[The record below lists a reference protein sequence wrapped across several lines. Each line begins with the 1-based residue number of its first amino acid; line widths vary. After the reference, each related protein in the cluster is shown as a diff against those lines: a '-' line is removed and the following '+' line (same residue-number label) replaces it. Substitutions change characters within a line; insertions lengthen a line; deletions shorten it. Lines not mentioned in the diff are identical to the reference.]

1 MEFNFTGLVNQ
12 NEFYPDHY
20 WHAILPES
28 IKDFEKRWK
37 AEEFER
43 RSEEAEARP
52 WIALK
57 ALAMDYLTTREQF
70 RRVSGHSASAS
81 ERAAI
86 QHMWTRRL
94 LYLLGY
100 KREPGQVELE
110 TGVHLPILGQFETS
124 NKPYLWII
132 EAADADGSGEELLS
146 LVPPE
151 QSESFQRLI
160 TKAFSIQFPP
170 RWILLTG
177 LQTWVLLERDKW
189 GAGRMLRFDWDE
201 LYEQLPRIETW
212 KLLTMLLHK
221 STLCPGSGPSYQE
234 ELQEHALRHATGVS
248 GSLKYALRESIEILG
263 NEYLSSMRARKNWHG
278 PYSDT
283 FVEKLTLECLYYMYR
298 LLFLFNVEARKELG
312 YLPMNAEAYRSGY
325 SLEKLRDLELV
336 SLHENGSAEG
346 SFFDESLKM
355 LFELV
360 YEGYDEQ
367 GTQQEVLQ
375 EGVHTFAIS
384 PLQCDLFDPDK
395 TPLLN
400 ATRITNRSWQRI
412 LQMMSLGHEDFQKKK
427 KGKKGWQGRGRI
439 SYRHLS
445 VNHLGA
451 VYEALLSYRGFIAT
465 EHLYE
470 VKPAKTTPDVLDAAY
485 FVNQDALEKHY
496 EMSER
501 VTNPDGTLRSYPKG
515 TFIYRLTGRAREE
528 SASYYTPESLTRCVT
543 EFALKE
549 VLEGKSADEI
559 LQITVCEPAMG
570 SAAFLNEA
578 VSQLAEAYLTRKTR
592 ERGEVLPPE
601 TWKTELQRVKMYF
614 ADNNV
619 YGVDLNPVAVELG
632 EISIWLNTL
641 VEGGFVPWFGNQLK
655 CGNSLVGAWRRVYS
669 CKVLQQGKWWEK
681 PPEDLPFTEQARSG
695 DSFVQAVISGV
706 PEAYPEDKVY
716 HFLVGDPGMAM
727 YKDKVV
733 RQLAGESI
741 QQIAAW
747 RKTFTKPITEAETKQ
762 LITLASIVDRLW
774 EQHIRD
780 LIRLEEV
787 TTDPFPIYPQ
797 GGVSG
802 QSGMDAQSGPHG
814 ENEAGPQPASKRTGT
829 ALHAS
834 GISSTRTKQAHFQ
847 QILTPENGN
856 VSAYQRLKLVMDYW
870 CALWYWPIDQAHL
883 LPRREEYLGD
893 LAEILAGKHATETY
907 ALFRED
913 AKRDALGF
921 VDLSSLIAARPRL
934 KLVQELARQH
944 RFHHWQLEYA
954 DQFKEH
960 GGFDV
965 VLGNPPWRKPD
976 FIEKYIIGDTE
987 PRFVTKKLS
996 ASRTAELRGAWL
1008 EPPGRREYYLSA
1020 YEAVGGQLSF
1030 LNAAQNYPLLKGM
1043 QTNLYKAFLC
1053 ASWAVS
1059 RGAVG
1064 LLHPDSVYDEARGQ
1078 KLREALYPRLRYRLQ
1093 FENVLHLFE
1102 EVAPV
1107 VKFSINIYG
1116 PARNPDTKDE
1126 IAFTSM
1132 ANLYSPLTAI
1142 KSLKHDGLGP
1152 VPGIKT
1158 QGNQWELSE
1167 HLDRVIP
1174 TTEKELQTYALLYD
1188 APGTPPRQAR
1198 LPLVHA
1204 RQLASIL
1211 QKLAQAPRRMRD
1223 LNYKMTAMWHET
1235 GAQKDGTIRRQ
1246 TGFPGEAAAWIL
1258 SGPHIF
1264 VGTPFFQTPNE
1275 GCKSKGDYARIDLT
1289 TLPESYLP
1297 RTNYVRA
1304 CDPELYTRRTPT
1316 TPWGTLV
1323 TDEYRVAMRGMLNIG
1338 GERTLIPTLIPP
1350 GAGHINPVVSVATQ
1364 PENNESINL
1373 CFTLL
1378 SIVTDLAAKISGQG
1392 YIQPR
1397 FLNALPLSSASP
1409 AATARILGLSCLTTD
1424 YRTLWDAYTPEM
1436 TQRRPLP
1443 WSRQDP
1449 RLDAKWFGRLASPWS
1464 WHSPLRTDYARRQA
1478 LLEIDTLHALEL
1490 GLTLKELLTLYRI
1503 QFPILQSYEN
1513 ETYYDTRGRIVFSKK
1528 TGQSPVPRTKSSKK
1542 SSFGIHTPTRRVTNI
1557 PLGWNDIKDMTE
1569 GTVTYTFMDDT
1580 LPGGPQ
1586 ERTVEF
1592 HAPFDKCDREEDYRE
1607 AWAFFEKAKRENR
1620 LRS

>member
-37 AEEFER
+37 AEEFEVSR
-43 RSEEAEARP
+43 HGGSEEAEARP
-52 WIALK
+52 WIPLK
-57 ALAMDYLTTREQF
+57 ALGTDYLTAREQF
-70 RRVSGHSASAS
+70 RSAPAS

-86 QHMWTRRL
+86 QQTWTRRL

-100 KREPGQVELE
+100 PRSPERIELDAGMHLQVL
-110 TGVHLPILGQFETS
+110 TQLDAFQ
-124 NKPYLWII
+124 KPYMWIV

-160 TKAFSIQFPP
+160 TKAFSIQTPP

-189 GAGRMLRFDWDE
+189 GAGRMLRFDWDG

-221 STLCPGSGPSYQE
+221 STLCPGTGPSYQE

-278 PYSDT
+278 PYTDA
-283 FVEKLTLECLYYMYR
+283 FVDELTLECLYYMYR

-384 PLQCDLFDPDK
+384 PLQCDLFDPEK
-395 TPLLN
+395 TPRLN
-400 ATRITNRSWQRI
+400 AIRITNQSWQRI

-427 KGKKGWQGRGRI
+427 KGKWQGRGRI

-501 VTNPDGTLRSYPKG
+501 VTNPDGTLRSHPKG

-543 EFALKE
+543 RFALNE
-549 VLEGKSADEI
+549 VLEGKPADEI

-601 TWKTELQRVKMYF
+601 RWKTELQRVKMYF

-681 PPEDLPFTEQARSG
+681 PPADLPFHEQARSG
-695 DSFVQAVISGV
+695 DSFVQAVISGMQ
-706 PEAYPEDKVY
+706 EAYPEDKVY

-733 RQLAGESI
+733 RQLAGEAI
-741 QQIAAW
+741 RQIAAW
-747 RKTFTKPITEAETKQ
+747 RKTFTKPITEVETKQ
-762 LITLASIVDRLW
+762 LITLAAIVDRLW

-797 GGVSG
+797 SG
-802 QSGMDAQSGPHG
+802 IDTQGGMDARGGIPVQDGPHG
-814 ENEAGPQPASKRTGT
+814 EGEAGTRTGHPSVQQGT
-829 ALHAS
+829 GAALPTS

-847 QILTPENGN
+847 RILTPENGN
-856 VSAYQRLKLVMDYW
+856 ISAYQRLKLVMDYW
-870 CALWYWPIDQAHL
+870 CALWYWPIDQAPL
-883 LPRREEYLGD
+883 LPHREEYLGD
-893 LAEILAGKHATETY
+893 LAEILAGKHAAETY
-907 ALFRED
+907 ALFSED
-913 AKRDALGF
+913 AERDALGF
-921 VDLSSLIAARPRL
+921 VDINSLIAARPRL
-934 KLVQELARQH
+934 QLVQKLARQH

-954 DQFKEH
+954 DQFKQH

-976 FIEKYIIGDTE
+976 FIEKHIIGDTE

-996 ASRTAELRGAWL
+996 ASRTAKLRGAWL
-1008 EPPGRREYYLSA
+1008 ERPGRREYYLSA

-1030 LNAAQNYPLLKGM
+1030 LNAMQNYPLLKGM

-1053 ASWAVS
+1053 TSWAVS

-1078 KLREALYPRLRYRLQ
+1078 TLREVLYPRLRYRLQ

-1102 EVAPV
+1102 EVDTR

-1116 PARNPDTKDE
+1116 QKKDE
-1126 IAFTSM
+1126 IVFISM

-1158 QGNQWELSE
+1158 KGNQWELSE
-1167 HLDRVIP
+1167 HRHRVIRV
-1174 TTEKELQTYALLYD
+1174 TKKELQTYALLYD

-1204 RQLASIL
+1204 RQLAGIL

-1223 LNYKMTAMWHET
+1223 LDYKMTAMWHET
-1235 GAQKDGTIRRQ
+1235 GAQKKGTIRRQ
-1246 TGFPGEAAAWIL
+1246 TGFPDEAAGWIL

-1275 GCKSKGDYARIDLT
+1275 GCKTNSDYSRIDLT
-1289 TLPESYLP
+1289 TLPETYLP

-1304 CDPELYTRRTPT
+1304 CAPELYTRRTPT
-1316 TPWGTLV
+1316 TLWGTRV
-1323 TDEYRVAMRGMLNIG
+1323 TDEYRVAMRKRLGPG
-1338 GERTLIPTLIPP
+1338 SERTLIPALVPP
-1350 GAGHINPVVSVATQ
+1350 GTGHIDSVGSVAMK
-1364 PENNESINL
+1364 NMKNL
-1373 CFTLL
+1373 ISMLFTVL
-1378 SIVTDLAAKISGQG
+1378 SVVTDMAVKIGTKSDLHPIFFAG
-1392 YIQPR
+1392 
-1397 FLNALPLSSASP
+1397 LPFSNASP

-1424 YRTLWDAYTPEM
+1424 YRTLWDACTPEM

-1449 RLDAKWFGRLASPWS
+1449 RLDAEWFGRLESPWS

-1478 LLEIDTLHALEL
+1478 LIEIDTLHALEL
-1490 GLTLKELLTLYRI
+1490 GLTLEELLTLYRI

-1528 TGQSPVPRTKSSKK
+1528 TGQSPIPRTKSGKK
-1542 SSFGIHTPTRRVTNI
+1542 NSFGIHTPTSSVTGI

-1569 GTVTYTFMDDT
+1569 GIVTHTFMDDT
-1580 LPGGPQ
+1580 LPGGPR
-1586 ERTVEF
+1586 ERTIEF

-1620 LRS
+1620 L

>member
-1 MEFNFTGLVNQ
+1 
-12 NEFYPDHY
+12 
-20 WHAILPES
+20 
-28 IKDFEKRWK
+28 
-37 AEEFER
+37 
-43 RSEEAEARP
+43 
-52 WIALK
+52 
-57 ALAMDYLTTREQF
+57 
-70 RRVSGHSASAS
+70 
-81 ERAAI
+81 
-86 QHMWTRRL
+86 
-94 LYLLGY
+94 
-100 KREPGQVELE
+100 
-110 TGVHLPILGQFETS
+110 
-124 NKPYLWII
+124 
-132 EAADADGSGEELLS
+132 
-146 LVPPE
+146 
-151 QSESFQRLI
+151 
-160 TKAFSIQFPP
+160 
-170 RWILLTG
+170 
-177 LQTWVLLERDKW
+177 
-189 GAGRMLRFDWDE
+189 
-201 LYEQLPRIETW
+201 
-212 KLLTMLLHK
+212 
-221 STLCPGSGPSYQE
+221 
-234 ELQEHALRHATGVS
+234 
-248 GSLKYALRESIEILG
+248 
-263 NEYLSSMRARKNWHG
+263 MRARKNWHG
-278 PYSDT
+278 PYTDA
-283 FVEKLTLECLYYMYR
+283 FVDELTLECLYYMYR

-325 SLEKLRDLELV
+325 SLEKLRDLELI

-346 SFFDESLKM
+346 IFFDESLKM

-384 PLQCDLFDPDK
+384 PLQCDLFDPEK

-412 LQMMSLGHEDFQKKK
+412 LQMMSLGHEDFQQKKQ
-427 KGKKGWQGRGRI
+427 GKWQGRGRGRI

-485 FVNQDALEKHY
+485 FVNQEALEKHY
-496 EMSER
+496 DMSER
-501 VTNPDGTLRSYPKG
+501 VTNSDGTLRSYPKG

-592 ERGEVLPPE
+592 ERGKVLPPE
-601 TWKTELQRVKMYF
+601 RWKTELQRVKMYF

-669 CKVLQQGKWWEK
+669 CQALQQGKWWEK
-681 PPEDLPFTEQARSG
+681 PPADLPFHEPARSNE
-695 DSFVQAVISGV
+695 SFVQAMISGV
-706 PEAYPEDKVY
+706 PKAHPEDKVY

-733 RQLAGESI
+733 RQLTGEAI
-741 QQIAAW
+741 RQIAAW

-762 LITLASIVDRLW
+762 LITLAAIVDRLW

-797 GGVSG
+797 SGIHTQGGIPT
-802 QSGMDAQSGPHG
+802 QSGMDGQSGISGQGGPHG
-814 ENEAGPQPASKRTGT
+814 EGEAGTGT
-829 ALHAS
+829 GHPSVQQGTGAALHAS

-847 QILTPENGN
+847 RILTPENGN
-856 VSAYQRLKLVMDYW
+856 ISAYQRLKLVMDYW
-870 CALWYWPIDQAHL
+870 CALWFWPIDQAHL
-883 LPRREEYLGD
+883 LPHREEYFGD
-893 LAEILAGKHATETY
+893 LAEILAGRHAAETY
-907 ALFRED
+907 ALFAED
-913 AKRDALGF
+913 AERDALGF
-921 VDLSSLIAARPRL
+921 VDINSLIATRPRL
-934 KLVQELARQH
+934 QLVQELARQH

-954 DQFKEH
+954 DQFKQH

-965 VLGNPPWRKPD
+965 VLGNPPWRKPN
-976 FIEKYIIGDTE
+976 FIEKHIIGDTE

-996 ASRTAELRGAWL
+996 ASRTAELRDVWL
-1008 EPPGRREYYLSA
+1008 ERPGRREHYLSA
-1020 YEAVGGQLSF
+1020 CEAVGGQLSF
-1030 LNAAQNYPLLKGM
+1030 LNAIQNYPLLKGM

-1078 KLREALYPRLRYRLQ
+1078 TLREALYPRLRYRLQ
-1093 FENVLHLFE
+1093 FKNSLNLFE
-1102 EVAPV
+1102 EVQSNA
-1107 VKFSINIYG
+1107 KFSINIYG
-1116 PARNPDTKDE
+1116 QKKDE
-1126 IAFTSM
+1126 IAFISM

-1158 QGNQWELSE
+1158 KDNRWELSE
-1167 HLDRVIP
+1167 HLHRVIP
-1174 TTEKELQTYALLYD
+1174 TTEKELQTYARLYD

-1211 QKLAQAPRRMRD
+1211 QKLSQAPRRMRD
-1223 LNYKMTAMWHET
+1223 LGDGYKFTRMWNET
-1235 GAQKDGTIRRQ
+1235 NAQKDGTIRRW
-1246 TGFPGEAAAWIL
+1246 TGFPGEAAGWIL

-1275 GCKSKGDYARIDLT
+1275 GCKSKGDYSRIDLT

-1304 CDPELYTRRTPT
+1304 CIDEVYGHRTPT
-1316 TPWGTLV
+1316 TPWGTRV
-1323 TDEYRVAMRGMLNIG
+1323 TQEYRVAMREMIFDANG
-1338 GERTLIPTLIPP
+1338 RTLISALIPP
-1350 GAGHINPVVSVATQ
+1350 GTGHIGSLISVSTQ
-1364 PENNESINL
+1364 QICDLISL
-1373 CFTLL
+1373 LFTLL
-1378 SIVTDLAAKISGQG
+1378 SSVTDMAVKIGG
-1392 YIQPR
+1392 RGHINLE
-1397 FLNALPLSSASP
+1397 FFAGLPLSPAST

-1424 YRTLWDAYTPEM
+1424 YRTLWDACTPEM

-1449 RLDAKWFGRLASPWS
+1449 RLDAKWFGRLESLWS

-1503 QFPILQSYEN
+1503 QFPIFQANEN
-1513 ETYYDTRGRIVFSKK
+1513 ETYYDARGRIVFSKK
-1528 TGQSPVPRTKSSKK
+1528 TGQSPVPRTKSGKK
-1542 SSFGIHTPTRRVTNI
+1542 SSFGIHTPTRSVTGI

-1569 GTVTYTFMDDT
+1569 GTVTHTFMDDT
-1580 LPGGPQ
+1580 LPGGPR
-1586 ERTVEF
+1586 ERTIEF
-1592 HAPFDKCDREEDYRE
+1592 YAPFDKCDREEDYRE

-1620 LRS
+1620 L